1 MKRAI
6 FLSLL
11 LSFSLCAAAQDS
23 TATAGNNPVPAAE
36 SFVDL
41 LAAGQFEKAVAVM
54 TPEMVKALPA
64 DKLAETWKT
73 VQAQAGAFKKKE
85 NTWVEKVKEHDVV
98 HVICGFEK
106 ARLDVKVVLDSQ
118 RKVGGLWFAP
128 AK

>member
-1 MKRAI
+1 MKSSI

-23 TATAGNNPVPAAE
+23 TATVNAKAIAAAE

-73 VQAQAGAFKKKE
+73 VQTQAGAFKKRE
-85 NTWVEKVKEHDVV
+85 SARVEKVKEFDMV
-98 HVICGFEK
+98 HVICSFEK

-118 RKVGGLWFAP
+118 RQVGGLWFAP